1 VKDSYSGVR
10 MRLLREVR
18 RPRLLLL
25 FPIAL
30 ISVTFLAS
38 RAHMTYEAELD
49 ARGRMWEESGGLSR
63 QSGSSRGL
71 NSEVKGG
78 EKGGEAKSERNI
90 EIPLFQAKQGGH
102 LKKSSH
108 SESESAVGGHR
119 PVKKYSEDDFDRT
132 NLILNSEKSTG
143 KAKVRGARLWA
154 SLSICW
160 GSNAQMFNKEKFPYA
175 ETAYYAA
182 VLWRNQSHQ
191 EVEVVMTI
199 VSEFD
204 LGENVA
210 LDSYIDRVESI
221 PATVILQKSN
231 MGDCVLQA
239 QVTRMW
245 AFQYKFIQPSDIIIM
260 ADADAF
266 VIGEEVVGM
275 LDHKA
280 RVWVAQFEHTRA
292 NGGTLILPLT
302 AMTSQDWKHSLDFST
317 RKEGGPVGMSDVTE
331 YFKKVSAKGIQTGF
345 GFDSDKQ
352 AYFEV
357 DQVILSSALLRP
369 DRQLCSL
376 PPDNPLW
383 TRLSMTPRE
392 IDDTEL
398 CFHGKLL
405 NCFRIN
411 WSGPGSRV
419 RLMDMYTLY
428 QQFRGTIDQGCP
440 WWHFVSTDT
449 EEYIKQVFQDI
460 LTGVLNGKGRKG
472 KGALEEVPEFIQLI
486 GKKVMGFPTS

>member
-1 VKDSYSGVR
+1 
-10 MRLLREVR
+10 MRILREVR
-18 RPRLLLL
+18 RPRLLLV
-25 FPIAL
+25 FPITL

-38 RAHMTYEAELD
+38 RARVAFEPGSD
-49 ARGRMWEESGGLSR
+49 VARWNDR
-63 QSGSSRGL
+63 GS
-71 NSEVKGG
+71 NSEVL
-78 EKGGEAKSERNI
+78 EKEEWTEVKSSFPSKRRKH
-90 EIPLFQAKQGGH
+90 FG
-102 LKKSSH
+102 KSSH
-108 SESESAVGGHR
+108 TESVVSPDQ
-119 PVKKYSEDDFDRT
+119 PVKKYNDFVRA
-132 NLILNSEKSTG
+132 NSKKTRANAAGESG
-143 KAKVRGARLWA
+143 SPKVWS

-175 ETAYYAA
+175 KTAYYAA
-182 VLWRNQSHQ
+182 ILWRNQSHQ
-191 EVEVVMTI
+191 EVEVVVTI

-204 LGENVA
+204 SGENEA
-210 LDSYIDRVESI
+210 LDSYIAQMKSI
-221 PATVILQKSN
+221 PAKVVLQKSN

-239 QVTRMW
+239 QMTRMW
-245 AFQYKFIQPSDIIIM
+245 AFEYSFIRPSDIIIM

-266 VIGEEVVGM
+266 VIGDEVFRM
-275 LDHKA
+275 LDNKA
-280 RVWVAQFEHTRA
+280 RVWVAQFEHTLA
-292 NGGTLILPLT
+292 NGGTIILPLT
-302 AMTSQDWKHSLDFST
+302 AMTSQDWKNSLDFST
-317 RKEGGPVGMSDVTE
+317 RKEGGPVGMEGVTE
-331 YFKKVSAKGIQTGF
+331 HFKEVSAAGIPTGF

-357 DQVILSSALLRP
+357 DQVVLSSALLRP

-383 TRLSMTPRE
+383 TRLSMPPRE

-411 WSGPGSRV
+411 WTGPGSRV

-428 QQFRGTIDQGCP
+428 QQFRGKIDQGCP

-449 EEYIKQVFQDI
+449 EEYIKQVFNDI

-472 KGALEEVPEFIQLI
+472 KGALEEVPEFLQLI
-486 GKKVMGFPTS
+486 GKKVMGFP